1 MHDFLFPLL
10 QDLKISHQILYSTW
24 ILLFIGIPSTFEIL
38 ACFKSVVYHTGHNEK
53 CDGHI
58 KQDEVSVSQLQNSLQ
73 PNIFLSCI
81 SVSHA
86 SFQPSSSSVPFK
98 LSQSF
103 FLTPKY
109 EKLHRNLNR
118 IYGNWTDESF
128 SWHNAIEV
136 LFSKTHRNI

>member
-1 MHDFLFPLL
+1 MLNTARNFLLVLACMTFSFHYFRTSRSVIKFCIAPG
-10 QDLKISHQILYSTW
+10 S
-24 ILLFIGIPSTFEIL
+24 LLFIGIPSTFEIL

-103 FLTPKY
+103 FLIPKY

-118 IYGNWTDESF
+118 LDLWKLD
-128 SWHNAIEV
+128 
-136 LFSKTHRNI
+136 